1 MSYSSTDVVLAHADT
16 LRASIAD
23 LGPMSEGDLATLSGA
38 LQTRGLTFSPNAI
51 AKIMGRRPATSENV
65 LGVLR
70 NIPRGMFTTP
80 KNLANA
86 LKSKGWQR
94 IGTALKDAQGIADLG
109 ACVIPLEACRERGD
123 AFRFDLDEVPFWVVD
138 EQGNAT
144 EQRRERARYLAERG
158 VTFRRYSDPEYTV
171 EDPDGQYI
179 VIPRAGQWWKPEE
192 GDVEL

>member
-1 MSYSSTDVVLAHADT
+1 MSYSSTGVVLAHANT
-16 LRASIAD
+16 LQASIAD
-23 LGPMSEGDLATLSGA
+23 LGPMSEGDLAKLSEA
-38 LQTRGLTFSPNAI
+38 LQARGLTISPSAI
-51 AKIMGRRPATSENV
+51 AKIMGRRPATSKNV
-65 LGVLR
+65 MAVLS
-70 NIPRGMFTTP
+70 NIPHGMVTTP
-80 KNLANA
+80 KNLANT

-94 IGTALKDAQGIADLG
+94 IGRALKEAQGIADMG
-109 ACVIPLEACRERGD
+109 ACVIPADSYGERPD

-158 VTFRRYSDPEYTV
+158 VTFRRYSDPRYKV

-179 VIPRAGQWWKPEE
+179 VIPSAGQWWKPEE

>member
-1 MSYSSTDVVLAHADT
+1 MSHTSTDVVLAHANT
-16 LRASIAD
+16 LRASIAA
-23 LGPMSEGDLATLSGA
+23 LGPMSEADLANLSEA
-38 LQTRGLTFSPNAI
+38 LQTQGMTFSPNTI

-80 KNLANA
+80 KNLANT

-94 IGTALKDAQGIADLG
+94 IGTALKDAQGIADMG
-109 ACVIPLEACRERGD
+109 ACVIPLEAYRERGD
-123 AFRFDLDEVPFWVVD
+123 AFQFDLDEVPFWVVD
-138 EQGNAT
+138 EEGNAT

-158 VTFRRYSDPEYTV
+158 VTFRRYSDPQYKV

-179 VIPRAGQWWKPEE
+179 VIPHAGQWWKPEE